1 MPGLAL
7 PRLALYRLAWILVAL
22 AASTSVAAAR
32 TPAALED
39 CAHLENEISVAGA
52 ALIAT
57 SPSTFDRFVADSRY
71 CDMRSGLTP
80 AWVRARDNAQCFI
93 GYTCRVQ
100 DP

>member
-1 MPGLAL
+1 MPRPAL
-7 PRLALYRLAWILVAL
+7 PRFALSRCAGILVAL
-22 AASTSVAAAR
+22 AAPISAAAAR
-32 TPAALED
+32 APADLDA
-39 CAHLENEISVAGA
+39 CAHLENEVSVAGA

-80 AWVRARDNAQCFI
+80 AWVRARDNPQCFV
-93 GYTCRVQ
+93 GYTCRTQ